1 MIKETKGL
9 EQSREE
15 NINEYINNKENIL
28 NYLRLRFEHDKRLE
42 ELNFEHSKQL
52 APIEDK
58 LNNYA
63 ISLYRINSCIL
74 FYTKMNNNLNI
85 SEIKNNIYDLI
96 ISDLGFRY
104 KPTYLECGET
114 IKTYITLKLLL
125 KQEKSNLK
133 IIQHKELN
141 KIKQPISKLES
152 FSYIISLYNTLKLE
166 VKFYNKNISSELYQ
180 TEYFSDLSSFLN
192 EIKSQ
197 LFNEQTDFK
206 YVKKEN
212 FDESKD

>member
-1 MIKETKGL
+1 MNKYIHLLCQNYHSNTDIFY
-9 EQSREE
+9 RE
-15 NINEYINNKENIL
+15 NKELIFE
-28 NYLRLRFEHDKRLE
+28 YVTLRL
-42 ELNFEHSKQL
+42 
-52 APIEDK
+52 I
-58 LNNYA
+58 
-63 ISLYRINSCIL
+63 
-74 FYTKMNNNLNI
+74 
-85 SEIKNNIYDLI
+85 
-96 ISDLGFRY
+96 
-104 KPTYLECGET
+104 
-114 IKTYITLKLLL
+114 L

-192 EIKSQ
+192 EIKME

-206 YVKKEN
+206 YIKKEN
-212 FDESKD
+212 FNESKD